1 MKSLVLFLALF
12 GVLLVHAQEMDTT
25 YVINEQGQTIGI
37 IHAKG
42 TVPVMMPQQQAP
54 AQPMMQAQP
63 LQAQPMMAQP
73 QPQPWPPRP
82 ANPAFGMDSTAYYQS
97 LISQYTESGN
107 NLRSTG
113 KAMMLAGGIATP
125 VCFVL
130 MLVGFGDNDD
140 ALGLI
145 GYMGTLA
152 GIAVFSTGITIKIIG
167 GAKLRKANRYNDR
180 LIRHQMRRQY
190 YSMNLHVNPVIDPI
204 NNNVGGALALEF

>member
-204 NNNVGGALALEF
+204 NSNVGGALALEF